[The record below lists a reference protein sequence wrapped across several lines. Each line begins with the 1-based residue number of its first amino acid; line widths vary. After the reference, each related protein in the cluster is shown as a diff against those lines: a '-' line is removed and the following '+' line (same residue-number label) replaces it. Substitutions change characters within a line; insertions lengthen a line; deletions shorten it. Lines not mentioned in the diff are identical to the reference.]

1 MKLRNIAFL
10 FVLALL
16 FSCKPE
22 LEEISLSSGSADF
35 SKYVAIGNSLTA
47 GFADGALYRSGQENS
62 YPAILAQQMLMCGG
76 GEFKQPLMFDE
87 LGFGGRLLLDATIE
101 QPVVAPGEPDALN
114 FASIA
119 DRGPFNNLGVP
130 GAKSFHLVPGAEA
143 FSQMNPYYGRFASQ
157 PGVSTVL
164 AEAKAQNPTFF
175 TAWIGANDV
184 LGYAL
189 EGGAADSIT
198 DPGLFQMALGALL
211 QEMIANGAKGA
222 VANIPDI
229 TAIPYFRFMNTR
241 LPFNALVI
249 NEQQAAALN
258 AAYAPLNAL
267 IKSLNSTDTI
277 YFAAG
282 PNPFVIADRDLP
294 WGMRQMTANDLFLL
308 RLPTD
313 SISSHG
319 WGSSVPIPNR
329 HVLTTSE
336 IQRIGNA
343 IGSYNEIIMNL
354 ANQFDLAYVDINQFM
369 FQTTSS
375 GINRDG
381 ITFTGDFVTG
391 NTFSL
396 DGIHLTA
403 KAYAMVANKF
413 IEAINKKYNSNLK
426 EVSPLYYPG
435 IYLY

>member
-1 MKLRNIAFL
+1 
-10 FVLALL
+10 
-16 FSCKPE
+16 
-22 LEEISLSSGSADF
+22 
-35 SKYVAIGNSLTA
+35 
-47 GFADGALYRSGQENS
+47 
-62 YPAILAQQMLMCGG
+62 
-76 GEFKQPLMFDE
+76 
-87 LGFGGRLLLDATIE
+87 
-101 QPVVAPGEPDALN
+101 
-114 FASIA
+114 
-119 DRGPFNNLGVP
+119 
-130 GAKSFHLVPGAEA
+130 
-143 FSQMNPYYGRFASQ
+143 
-157 PGVSTVL
+157 
-164 AEAKAQNPTFF
+164 
-175 TAWIGANDV
+175 
-184 LGYAL
+184 
-189 EGGAADSIT
+189 
-198 DPGLFQMALGALL
+198 
-211 QEMIANGAKGA
+211 MIANGAKGA

-343 IGSYNEIIMNL
+343 IGGYNEIIMNL
-354 ANQFDLAYVDINQFM
+354 ANQFDLAYVDINQLM
-369 FQTTSS
+369 FEATSS
-375 GINRDG
+375 GITRDG